1 MSAVSFSVMTWHS
14 CVRSCQR
21 RCMYLHRAACLRPA
35 PAESANLS
43 SMASWIAGR
52 TRPYSSSP
60 TILITSLTSLLV
72 RASSTAGER
81 AKRSADFF
89 LSFLAERSLTK
100 DGVVPAPVE
109 KAVSTNYY
117 STCTSTSSSTSM
129 DVCLLSTTLKER

>member
-1 MSAVSFSVMTWHS
+1 
-14 CVRSCQR
+14 
-21 RCMYLHRAACLRPA
+21 
-35 PAESANLS
+35 
-43 SMASWIAGR
+43 MASWIAGR

-109 KAVSTNYY
+109 KAVGTNYY
-117 STCTSTSSSTSM
+117 CTSI
-129 DVCLLSTTLKER
+129 DVCLLSTTLDEQHSWRVLQFSIAMRSSPLVLSSGHARWYVRES